1 MNKKKIILGIV
12 VVICAVVLV
21 FQIMGQERNRQ
32 EIEEPSPTIRE
43 EISSESDESGE
54 KKKNVEQKD
63 TSTKETNSTTK
74 AEEETTKTDNT
85 TTVEQENKKDST
97 KQDTDTTDIKVETVK
112 FPYNISDKGITVKT
126 LSGYDGLYVEDGS
139 DETVKKVATILVK
152 NNSKKAVEYGA
163 ITLQTDDDTLE
174 FSFST
179 LPAGKSCIV
188 MEKYKT
194 TYNKKWK
201 VQSLSGDFAY
211 ADEFSKLKSDISME
225 TAKNNG
231 ITITN
236 KTDSTIPRVR
246 IFYKYQLESGEYVGG
261 ITYTCKVD
269 DLEAGESRT
278 IYPSHFSSD
287 GSVIMMARRYE
298 EKID

>member
-12 VVICAVVLV
+12 VVICAVVLA
-21 FQIMGQERNRQ
+21 FRIMVQERNRQ
-32 EIEEPSPTIRE
+32 EIEEPSVTIRE
-43 EISSESDESGE
+43 EISSESDESVE
-54 KKKNVEQKD
+54 KKKDVDQKD
-63 TSTKETNSTTK
+63 TSTKETDS
-74 AEEETTKTDNT
+74 TTKTDDT
-85 TTVEQENKKDST
+85 TMVEQETKKDST
-97 KQDTDTTDIKVETVK
+97 KQDTDTTDTKVETVK

-126 LSGYDGLYVEDGS
+126 FSGYDGLYVEDGS

-152 NNSKKAVEYGA
+152 NDSKKAVEYGA
-163 ITLQTDDDTLE
+163 ITLQTGDDTLE

-188 MEKYKT
+188 MEKNKT

-201 VQSLSGDFAY
+201 VQSVSGDFAY
-211 ADEFSKLKSDISME
+211 ADEFSKLKSDISMK